1 MWRNPVA
8 CLIMEIVMLICG
20 IVTQFTGKFTVTRGR
35 AVYGWPARCLGI
47 VIMLPLP
54 LSFVVGMLYGLA
66 LATQGKQFDAQPMQK
81 ILWVEPAI
89 AIGILVIA
97 MVSGF
102 SLSNDPRFS
111 QPRRNRIDDD
121 DYDRERV
128 GNKDDLDE
136 EDEFLD
142 RPRRGP

>member
-1 MWRNPVA
+1 
-8 CLIMEIVMLICG
+8 
-20 IVTQFTGKFTVTRGR
+20 
-35 AVYGWPARCLGI
+35 
-47 VIMLPLP
+47 MLPLP

-66 LATQGKQFDAQPMQK
+66 LATQGKQFDAQAMQK

-102 SLSNDPRFS
+102 VLSNDPRFS

-128 GNKDDLDE
+128 GNKDDVDE

-142 RPRRGP
+142 RPRRRP